1 MGEKSDRVGW
11 YIAYSKIESGKMWRP
26 RGGDLREV
34 EEWRGFILMILN
46 RDFNS

>member
-1 MGEKSDRVGW
+1 MIGLGGILRTVR
-11 YIAYSKIESGKMWRP
+11 ESGKMWRP